1 MGKGQRARQARVGK
15 REEMKAAAIKLRR
28 RKKIVKIISMCVA
41 IVLAIGIVST
51 VIYNSI
57 ANTGYFLRNTVVMST
72 KNFEVDNA
80 MMAYYIKNEFYS
92 FADQYSD
99 YLSMYGLDTTKS
111 LKSQKYGDKT
121 WFDEFLSAAKEQV
134 NDILLCAEKAKE
146 NGREISEENLKNI
159 DTSIQSMKDYAK
171 ENNISF
177 DAYLSQIFAKGIN
190 EDDIRRA
197 MELSYLAQEYYNDY
211 YEKLEYNDEQL
222 KQYFDNNKSEFVKA
236 DYLSYSFTSTNT
248 DKEAAKAESKVY
260 SDKLSACKSVV
271 EFKSTLEAMLTDY
284 YTEANTN
291 EDAEAAK
298 EEIASNVESDMNSL
312 EGTDYYPES
321 TEEQT
326 DLEKWMFSDSTKIG
340 DTFVEVPDEDGKS
353 YTTYILVKPMYYDDY
368 ATANVRHILLS
379 ADTEDEDAMKE
390 VKEEANKLVEEFNNS
405 EKTSAAFEK
414 IAKEHSD
421 DANVESN
428 GGLYEGV
435 TKNTASYPQQFIDW
449 SFDATR
455 KVGDIGIIETD
466 SGYHVMYYEGIGD
479 IAWKTQ
485 ANAGHKADDWEAHL
499 EETLKTY
506 PIESNDKKMNKIN
519 I

>member
-1 MGKGQRARQARVGK
+1 MGKGQRARQARAGK

-28 RKKIVKIISMCVA
+28 RKKIIKITSICVA
-41 IVLAIGIVST
+41 IVLVIGILST
-51 VIYNSI
+51 VIYNTI

-80 MMAYYIKNEFYS
+80 MMTYYIKNEFYS
-92 FADQYSD
+92 FADANSS
-99 YLSMYGLDTTKS
+99 YLSMYGLDTSKP
-111 LKSQKYGDKT
+111 LKNQKYGDGT
-121 WFDEFLSAAKEQV
+121 WFDQFLSASKENV
-134 NDILLCAEKAKE
+134 NDILLCAEKSKE
-146 NGREISEENLKNI
+146 EGREISEDNLKNI

-171 ENNISF
+171 EQKISF
-177 DAYLSQIFAKGIN
+177 ESYLSQIFAKGIN

-197 MELSYLAQEYYNDY
+197 MELSYLASEYYNDY

-222 KQYFDNNKSEFVKA
+222 KAYFDENKSEFIKA

-260 SDKLSACKSVV
+260 SDKLSQCKSVE
-271 EFKSTLEAMLTDY
+271 EFKTTLESMLTDY
-284 YTEANTN
+284 YTKSNTN

-298 EEIASNVESDMNSL
+298 DEIKSSVESDMNAL
-312 EGTDYYPES
+312 EGTDYYPEDV
-321 TEEQT
+321 EKQT

-340 DTFVEVPDEDGKS
+340 DTFVEVPDEEGKS
-353 YTTYILVKPMYYDDY
+353 YTTYILVKPMYFDDY
-368 ATANVRHILLS
+368 TTANVRHILLS
-379 ADTEDEDAMKE
+379 ADADDEDAKKKA
-390 VKEEANKLVEEFNNS
+390 KEEADKLVAEFNNG
-405 EKTSAAFEK
+405 EKTAAAFEK

-421 DANVESN
+421 DANVEAN

-435 TKNTASYPQQFIDW
+435 TKNTASYPQAFIDW

-455 KVGDIGIIETD
+455 KVGDIGVIETD
-466 SGYHVMYYEGIGD
+466 SGYHVMYYEGVGD
-479 IAWKTQ
+479 IAWKIQ
-485 ANAGHKADDWEAHL
+485 ANTSHKSDDWEAHL

-506 PIESNDKKMNKIN
+506 PIEANDKKMSKIN